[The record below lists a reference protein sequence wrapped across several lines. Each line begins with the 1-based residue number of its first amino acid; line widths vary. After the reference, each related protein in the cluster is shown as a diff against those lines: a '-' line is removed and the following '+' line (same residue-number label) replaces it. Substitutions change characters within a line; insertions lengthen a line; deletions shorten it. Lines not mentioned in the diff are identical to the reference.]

1 MIIEFDRGFC
11 TESSTTWPRLLGD
24 IGGTNARFAWQV
36 HEGAPI
42 DQVMVMSCA
51 DHSDVVKAV
60 EHYLTSRH
68 LHRPKAVA
76 LGMAVPVV
84 SDFIELTN
92 NHWKLSI
99 KETRAALEV
108 PTLLVLN
115 DFTALALAIPGLED
129 KDKHQI
135 GTGNPRDHAP
145 IGLIGP
151 GTGLGVSGL
160 MPVPGLRQWVP
171 IAGEGGHVSLSAS
184 NPLEFAVVEY
194 LNHRYGHAS
203 AERVL
208 SGSGLVDLFHALAHI
223 RGESPGDVATAAE
236 VIRLSQRRDSLL
248 AESVLDLFCGWLGSV
263 AGDLA
268 LTLGARGGIYVGG
281 GIVPRI
287 REQFSQSQFRHRF
300 EAKGRYQAYLADI
313 PTWFIDAAVSP
324 ALLGASR
331 ALSWQLSDSFR

>member
-1 MIIEFDRGFC
+1 MIIEFDEEFC

-108 PTLLVLN
+108 STLLVLN

-135 GTGNPRDHAP
+135 GTGNPRDWSRYW
-145 IGLIGP
+145 IGCFWLD
-151 GTGLGVSGL
+151 
-160 MPVPGLRQWVP
+160 
-171 IAGEGGHVSLSAS
+171 AS
-184 NPLEFAVVEY
+184 PRSTSMGADS
-194 LNHRYGHAS
+194 R
-203 AERVL
+203 
-208 SGSGLVDLFHALAHI
+208 
-223 RGESPGDVATAAE
+223 RGRT
-236 VIRLSQRRDSLL
+236 
-248 AESVLDLFCGWLGSV
+248 C
-263 AGDLA
+263 
-268 LTLGARGGIYVGG
+268 
-281 GIVPRI
+281 
-287 REQFSQSQFRHRF
+287 QFECFQPS
-300 EAKGRYQAYLADI
+300 
-313 PTWFIDAAVSP
+313 
-324 ALLGASR
+324 
-331 ALSWQLSDSFR
+331 